1 MAVVIDIYAWGKDSL
16 NLVRILVV
24 LTPVSSIGKTTSLFG
39 LLACHVDDMIWGG
52 DEMFKTNMIN
62 KLKHTFQFG
71 CEEIETFTY
80 IGLVSIKTII

>member
-1 MAVVIDIYAWGKDSL
+1 MREGLIKLGANI
-16 NLVRILVV
+16 
-24 LTPVSSIGKTTSLFG
+24 SSVDPGIFYWKENDSLFG

-62 KLKHTFQFG
+62 KLKHTFQSG

>member
-1 MAVVIDIYAWGKDSL
+1 
-16 NLVRILVV
+16 
-24 LTPVSSIGKTTSLFG
+24 
-39 LLACHVDDMIWGG
+39 MIRGG

>member
-1 MAVVIDIYAWGKDSL
+1 MREGLIKLGANI
-16 NLVRILVV
+16 
-24 LTPVSSIGKTTSLFG
+24 SSADPCIFYWKKNGSLFG
-39 LLACHVDDMIWGG
+39 LLACHVDDTIWGG